1 MMMIRNEQ
9 RAYKNM
15 GTEKGAYNTTCTMHN
30 EYYTKQLTQS
40 FKPRSFPPRSIQ
52 SNTDSS
58 NT

>member
-1 MMMIRNEQ
+1 MIRNEQ

-40 FKPRSFPPRSIQ
+40 FKPRSFPPRSI
-52 SNTDSS
+52 
-58 NT
+58 